1 MTVGCPYYK
10 LYGSYVTIKSDE
22 KLLCLASP
30 EKAAWRR
37 SRRRK
42 TWLKSARK
50 KTKRSQLL
58 IESWRQTQRM
68 KCAGK
73 WHWCV
78 SVWTLVMRVGFLF
91 FSPSSFRFFPVQG
104 LQESQESSDDSP
116 NAAVMRPS
124 PGFCGQ
130 TCPSAPSKG
139 KWGSALKGYIYPT
152 LSRQLVSSRTRLTN
166 FLGNQGLIDGTF
178 NPIACSS
185 SHTWALP
192 KLGDSVSCE
201 GLALL
206 PRRAPRQWMKPKRAT
221 IVNTSH

>member
-91 FSPSSFRFFPVQG
+91 FFPVFLSFLSRSRPARITRELWWFTECRCDAAESRFLWTNLSLSAVKRKVGERFERLYLSHAVAATRFFPHP
-104 LQESQESSDDSP
+104 SDEFFGKS
-116 NAAVMRPS
+116 RP
-124 PGFCGQ
+124 
-130 TCPSAPSKG
+130 
-139 KWGSALKGYIYPT
+139 
-152 LSRQLVSSRTRLTN
+152 
-166 FLGNQGLIDGTF
+166 
-178 NPIACSS
+178 
-185 SHTWALP
+185 H
-192 KLGDSVSCE
+192 
-201 GLALL
+201 
-206 PRRAPRQWMKPKRAT
+206 RRDF
-221 IVNTSH
+221 